1 MQCEERE
8 QREGESRGES
18 FLLPCRGHLSQV
30 RLSLPVNHRVETVL
44 PPLRAEDA
52 PCGSLCDSLCDSL
65 SGHWVYGWP
74 QAWSVLN
81 VHGRSA
87 WNPPLPSA
95 PVGVSELQPVSPRKY
110 RTVCVWQT
118 IVPKRSRQFP
128 YNSLT
133 WELLLELPLE
143 GGRGRGAAGS
153 AGCLGRRCCRWAQ
166 PTSGHF
172 SRKGN
177 CPAVCY
183 LGR

>member
-1 MQCEERE
+1 MQCEVRE
-8 QREGESRGES
+8 QREGESGGES

-52 PCGSLCDSLCDSL
+52 PCRSLCDSLCDSL

-74 QAWSVLN
+74 RAWSVLD

-118 IVPKRSRQFP
+118 IV
-128 YNSLT
+128 
-133 WELLLELPLE
+133 
-143 GGRGRGAAGS
+143 GRGGERLGVQAAWGDAAAAGLSPPPVTS
-153 AGCLGRRCCRWAQ
+153 AERGTVLLCV
-166 PTSGHF
+166 T
-172 SRKGN
+172 
-177 CPAVCY
+177 
-183 LGR
+183 